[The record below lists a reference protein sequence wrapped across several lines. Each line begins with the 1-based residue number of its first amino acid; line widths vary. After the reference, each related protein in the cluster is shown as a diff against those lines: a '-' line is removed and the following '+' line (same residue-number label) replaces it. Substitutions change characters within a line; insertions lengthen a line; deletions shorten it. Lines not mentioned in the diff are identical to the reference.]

1 MAVGCA
7 CAQDRGIE
15 LTGAPKVYKENTSN
29 TPCDCGACLS
39 CFDALGL
46 YDEAYPDAFTRE
58 YL

>member
-1 MAVGCA
+1 
-7 CAQDRGIE
+7 